1 MNKLAVILAAVFAA
15 LLGGVA
21 LSLDNSSRPTPE
33 QDDAA
38 YAEWQDMHPMAREI
52 LCDMY
57 EERGEAMFFP
67 HETEGLVEAKID
79 LMERECD

>member
-1 MNKLAVILAAVFAA
+1 MNKLVVILAAVFVA
-15 LLGGVA
+15 LIGGVA

-38 YAEWQDMHPMAREI
+38 YAEWQDMHPMSREI

-57 EERGEAMFFP
+57 EERGDAIFFP
-67 HETEGLVEAKID
+67 GEPEGLIEAKID